1 MAKAGVAYTMDQ
13 LKQYVGGAEPRRF
26 PEGTVGLDVTHNLIQ
41 RTFVEIPFE
50 LGWTISKCKDK
61 VYSMT
66 GSSPALMQLILNGN
80 PLTNDNARLGDYN
93 PANGSLLHVVDS
105 DPTSAA
111 KGGGYDDVS
120 LVKKYVMSDEAYAK
134 RGNTVAA
141 FKKAMREKDPNWKP
155 PALTKPPPKLV
166 VEEKLTVELLEQVAA
181 RMKVGDRCQAYG
193 GRRGEVMY
201 IGEVPE
207 MNNEEGKFIWIGIK
221 FDEATV
227 TSDGTA
233 KGKRYF
239 TAPAKR
245 GGFVRSPLVEAGNFP
260 EIDPFAEDVMQE
272 L

>member
-1 MAKAGVAYTMDQ
+1 MEE
-13 LKQYVGGAEPRRF
+13 LKQYVAGAEPRRF
-26 PEGTVGLDVTHNLIQ
+26 PEGTVGLEVTHNLLQ
-41 RTFVEIPFE
+41 RKFVEIPFE
-50 LGWTISKCKDK
+50 LNWTISRCKDK

-66 GSSPALMQLILNGN
+66 GSSPSLMQLVLNGT
-80 PLTNDNARLGDYN
+80 PLTNDSARLGDYH
-93 PANGSLLHVVDS
+93 PTNGALLHVIDS
-105 DPTSAA
+105 DPMSAA
-111 KGGGYDDVS
+111 KGGGLDDVS

-155 PALTKPPPKLV
+155 PMAVKAPGATSSTTKKIV
-166 VEEKLTVELLEQVAA
+166 AEEKLAVEPLEQVSA

-207 MNNEEGKFIWIGIK
+207 MNDNEQNYVWIGIK
-221 FDEATV
+221 FDDATV
-227 TSDGTA
+227 SGDGSV

-239 TAPAKR
+239 TAPEKR
-245 GGFVRSPLVEAGNFP
+245 GGFVRSPLVEAGDFP
-260 EIDPFAEDVMQE
+260 EVDPFAEDVMAE